1 MCPEEGVK
9 TMEPRPDHRADP
21 RYRHETAIMYEH
33 YRSGRYFEGKMFN
46 YSRGGMYFESNFAPE
61 FGTEIF
67 IGIENSPYTSG
78 HDVYRA
84 KVIRHVKLEG
94 ADSLFS
100 YGIGVKY
107 F

>member
-1 MCPEEGVK
+1 
-9 TMEPRPDHRADP
+9 MESSPDQRADA
-21 RYRHETAIMYEH
+21 RFRHEAAIMFEH
-33 YRSGRYFEGKMFN
+33 FPSGKYFEGKMFN

-61 FGTEIF
+61 IGTEIF
-67 IGIENSPYTSG
+67 VGVENSPYTAG

-84 KVIRHVKLEG
+84 KVIWQKRLKDG
-94 ADSLFS
+94 QSLFL